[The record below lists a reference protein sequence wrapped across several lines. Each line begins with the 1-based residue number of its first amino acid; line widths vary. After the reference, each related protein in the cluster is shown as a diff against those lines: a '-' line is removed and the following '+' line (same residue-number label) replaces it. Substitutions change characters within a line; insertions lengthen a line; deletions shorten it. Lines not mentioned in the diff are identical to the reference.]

1 MFCTLAQN
9 AMVSKDII
17 NKLAPLL
24 SADDQ
29 EATKKLKRHQA
40 MLEVVALIDIN
51 HRARHSV
58 TPQEPSISS
67 SGSSGNHHDRCG
79 GDLHDIICS
88 QDLRGQIDRRRRS
101 WDRE

>member
-51 HRARHSV
+51 HRA
-58 TPQEPSISS
+58 
-67 SGSSGNHHDRCG
+67 
-79 GDLHDIICS
+79 
-88 QDLRGQIDRRRRS
+88 
-101 WDRE
+101 